1 MKPKNDKKI
10 SKNNTRKNFNDNK
23 LKNNDDFKNKA
34 KIKNNQILEKWLMC
48 VILLTNVVLEKFQ
61 NFLSIKIKTIL
72 ILLSE
77 NKHIYNEKNKHCYN
91 WFRKYRKLFI

>member
-34 KIKNNQILEKWLMC
+34 KIKNNQNFREVADVCNIINKCSIRE
-48 VILLTNVVLEKFQ
+48 ISKFLIDQ
-61 NFLSIKIKTIL
+61 NKKKPFPDITVR
-72 ILLSE
+72 E
-77 NKHIYNEKNKHCYN
+77 
-91 WFRKYRKLFI
+91 